1 MGGGGVATTSSMNLK
16 NRSKIRKVRDF
27 LKRKC
32 LFFASRSISFL
43 VKQICIK
50 SQSDGVK
57 PDVGKNPV
65 RVKKPRGNPT
75 SRSISFLF

>member
-32 LFFASRSISFL
+32 LFFASRSISFFG
-43 VKQICIK
+43 QA
-50 SQSDGVK
+50 
-57 PDVGKNPV
+57 NMH
-65 RVKKPRGNPT
+65 
-75 SRSISFLF
+75 

>member
-1 MGGGGVATTSSMNLK
+1 MGGVATASSMNLK
-16 NRSKIRKVRDF
+16 NRSKIRKVRVF

-57 PDVGKNPV
+57 LDVGKNPV
-65 RVKKPRGNPT
+65 RVKETRGNPI